1 MRDNGYMCM
10 CGWGFPGS
18 SAVRN
23 QPAMQE
29 TWVRSLGGEDPL
41 EEEEVATHS
50 RILAWEI
57 PQTGEPGRLQSME
70 SQRVQHN
77 SAAKQQ
83 QLCRTESLYCSPET
97 ITHCYLAIPQH
108 KIRSLKMNTVRATE
122 IQALRLLTIL
132 DIMREASNTAFN
144 S

>member
-1 MRDNGYMCM
+1 MVKNL
-10 CGWGFPGS
+10 
-18 SAVRN
+18 
-23 QPAMQE
+23 PAMQE

-41 EEEEVATHS
+41 EEEEMATHS

-83 QLCRTESLYCSPET
+83 ICRTESPYCSPET
-97 ITHCYLAIPQH
+97 IPHCYLAVPQDR
-108 KIRSLKMNTVRATE
+108 IRSLKMNTVRATE
-122 IQALRLLTIL
+122 IQALRLLTIYHE
-132 DIMREASNTAFN
+132 RGQ
-144 S
+144 